1 MSENTEKDQTTRS
14 GPLDGSVTGTIGGGG
29 PDTGGRTPRPTAP
42 DVPKAK
48 PENAAGGRR
57 APEPPGEHPDEL
69 APDTSDV
76 TNH

>member
-1 MSENTEKDQTTRS
+1 MSDETEKDTTTRN

-29 PDTGGRTPRPTAP
+29 PDSGGPTPHPAAP
-42 DVPKAK
+42 EMPPAK
-48 PENAAGGRR
+48 PANAAGGRR

-69 APDTSDV
+69 APGPSDV